1 MPRSAIGAGGTPRR
15 SRPGGLALP
24 PLGDT
29 YNRPF
34 RRAAMKTST
43 HTAIIYSVGQTHRIY
58 IDVAPEEAA
67 RRWQLVRDGASEYEL
82 ELERRHGYKVQR
94 NEFQFT
100 DEIEIWGN
108 AGEEFRQITSMLMD
122 DIASRLRD

>member
-1 MPRSAIGAGGTPRR
+1 
-15 SRPGGLALP
+15 
-24 PLGDT
+24 
-29 YNRPF
+29 
-34 RRAAMKTST
+34 MKEPT

-67 RRWQLVRDGASEYEL
+67 RRWQLVRDGANEYEL
-82 ELERRHGYKVQR
+82 ELERRQGHKVQR
-94 NEFQFT
+94 SEFQFT

>member
-29 YNRPF
+29 YTCLF
-34 RRAAMKTST
+34 GLAAMKEPT

-67 RRWQLVRDGASEYEL
+67 RRWQLVRDGANEYEL
-82 ELERRHGYKVQR
+82 ELERRHGHKVQR
-94 NEFQFT
+94 SEFQFT